1 MLCINS
7 ETGKINILEIEN
19 QNDLEME
26 NQSDL
31 EMENQSD
38 MDNNLIYDTI
48 IGSVPQGENI
58 ADTIAG
64 DAWSLVETAKGKV
77 GIAMT
82 TSGSTRPPMLSESL
96 IGMDIQEAA
105 RALMSWNFEEASLAL
120 AAINACL
127 NTEARMKEFHCKE
140 PYDNYCTRGLDLS
153 GKRLGLIGHLK
164 MPEEVRNAA
173 AECHIL
179 ELHPQPGDYPASA
192 CEWILPECEI
202 VIITGSSLI
211 NKTLPRLLALCRNAY
226 TILAGPTVPLC
237 PALLD
242 LGIDRLAG
250 LVINDPE
257 RMKKRQAAG
266 VSGAPYDCGQSF
278 LIMR

>member
-1 MLCINS
+1 MN
-7 ETGKINILEIEN
+7 
-19 QNDLEME
+19 
-26 NQSDL
+26 
-31 EMENQSD
+31 
-38 MDNNLIYDTI
+38 NNLIYDTI
-48 IGSVPQGENI
+48 INSVPQGENI
-58 ADTIAG
+58 ADTIVG
-64 DAWSLVETAKGKV
+64 DSWSLVETDKGKV

-82 TSGSTRPPMLSESL
+82 TAGSTRPYMFSDNLL
-96 IGMDIQEAA
+96 GIDVQEAA
-105 RALMSWNFEEASLAL
+105 RAILSWNLEEASLAL
-120 AAINACL
+120 AVINACL
-127 NTEARMKEFHCKE
+127 NTEARIQEFDCQE

-153 GKRLGLIGHLK
+153 GKKLGLIGHLK

-211 NKTLPRLLALCRNAY
+211 NKTLPRLLTLCRNAY
-226 TILAGPTVPLC
+226 TILTGPSVPLC
-237 PALLD
+237 PELLN

-257 RMKKRQAAG
+257 GMKKRQVSG
-266 VSGAPYDCGQSF
+266 VSGPPYEFGQTF